1 MSFWT
6 ARPEC
11 ELSGRRSV
19 ALSGLRKSRT
29 RLTKRTWRTLRP
41 MEDTPTADT
50 ASTPEEGPREKQSLL
65 TLVPRLAKFLYHL
78 PADERVPW
86 TAKAALGGLAAYLAS
101 PVDIIPDAVPGGGY
115 LDDLLLLSFVASFV
129 LAKVP
134 PEVVRE
140 HWGEDVQVLERIR
153 NVRGKTK
160 EE

>member
-1 MSFWT
+1 MW
-6 ARPEC
+6 
-11 ELSGRRSV
+11 RS
-19 ALSGLRKSRT
+19 
-29 RLTKRTWRTLRP
+29 LRP
-41 MEDTPTADT
+41 MEDTPKPDT
-50 ASTPEEGPREKQSLL
+50 ASTPGEGPREKQSLL
-65 TLVPRLAKFLYHL
+65 TLAPRLAKFLYHL
-78 PADERVPW
+78 AADERVPW
-86 TAKAALGGLAAYLAS
+86 TVKAALGGLAAYLAS
-101 PVDIIPDAVPGGGY
+101 PIDIIPDAVPGGGY

>member
-1 MSFWT
+1 MRSPRAAERGVERVEEEPDKVDHEDVAKSPAHGRHTEAGHSIDTWGGT
-6 ARPEC
+6 AREA
-11 ELSGRRSV
+11 V
-19 ALSGLRKSRT
+19 AAHA
-29 RLTKRTWRTLRP
+29 RP
-41 MEDTPTADT
+41 AAGE
-50 ASTPEEGPREKQSLL
+50 
-65 TLVPRLAKFLYHL
+65 VP
-78 PADERVPW
+78 
-86 TAKAALGGLAAYLAS
+86 LGGLAAYLAS
-101 PVDIIPDAVPGGGY
+101 PIDIIPDAVPGGGY